1 LRLPQMGWNG
11 LDFEPGAHPL
21 LEGLRPGDHAYFV
34 HSYALRGADPAHV
47 LATTEYGGPVT
58 AMVAVG
64 NRAGTQF
71 HVEKSQTT
79 GLRILAN
86 FLRWV
91 P

>member
-1 LRLPQMGWNG
+1 
-11 LDFEPGAHPL
+11 
-21 LEGLRPGDHAYFV
+21 V
-34 HSYALRGADPAHV
+34 I
-47 LATTEYGGPVT
+47 ATTQYGEPVP

-71 HVEKSQTT
+71 HVEKSQGV

-86 FLRWV
+86 FLRWS